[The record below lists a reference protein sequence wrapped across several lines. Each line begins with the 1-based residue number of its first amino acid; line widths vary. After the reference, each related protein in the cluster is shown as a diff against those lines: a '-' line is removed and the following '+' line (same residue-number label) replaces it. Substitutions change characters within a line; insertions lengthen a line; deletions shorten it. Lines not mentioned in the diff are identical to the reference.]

1 MSPKAR
7 PWVLVLAVALFALI
21 VFLRLVMDEAD
32 EPPTVAFAPSVA
44 LIALELGALAGG
56 IAGAVAVATAALT
69 QESPVSVWSVSF
81 RSGSLVV
88 LGILVGA
95 LGHRLRLARAAATA
109 ASQINDDVVQSLVL
123 AKYAL
128 DRGEV
133 GEAEARLD
141 ATLASAK
148 QIVEGLTPPDVRPG
162 DLRRDSTVAS

>member
-1 MSPKAR
+1 MIAKPR
-7 PWVLVLAVALFALI
+7 VWVLALAVALFVLV
-21 VFLRLVMDEAD
+21 VFLRLVMDESE

-44 LIALELGALAGG
+44 LFALELGAIGGG

-69 QESPVSVWSVSF
+69 QESPVTFWSVTF

-95 LGHRLRLARAAATA
+95 LGHRLRLARASASA

-128 DRGEV
+128 DRGDV
-133 GEAEARLD
+133 DEAQARVD
-141 ATLASAK
+141 ETLVSAK
-148 QIVEGLTPPDVRPG
+148 QIVEGLTPPGVRPG
-162 DLRRDSTVAS
+162 DLRRAS

>member
-1 MSPKAR
+1 MSPKPR
-7 PWVLVLAVALFALI
+7 VWVLALAVALFVLV
-21 VFLRLVMDEAD
+21 VFLRLVMDESE

-44 LIALELGALAGG
+44 LFALELGAIGGG

-69 QESPVSVWSVSF
+69 QESPVTFWSVTF

-88 LGILVGA
+88 LGFLVGA
-95 LGHRLRLARAAATA
+95 LGHRLRLARASASA

-128 DRGEV
+128 DRGDV
-133 GEAEARLD
+133 DEAQARVD
-141 ATLASAK
+141 ETLASAK

-162 DLRRDSTVAS
+162 DLRRAS